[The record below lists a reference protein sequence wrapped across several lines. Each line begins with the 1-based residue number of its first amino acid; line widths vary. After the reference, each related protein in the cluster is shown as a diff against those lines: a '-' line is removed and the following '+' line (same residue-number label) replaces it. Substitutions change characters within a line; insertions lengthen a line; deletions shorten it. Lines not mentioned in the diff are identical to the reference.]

1 MRTFSTSDSSSPPIK
16 MLLVEDDRID
26 HLAFVRSVK
35 QGQLPYDYIIATSLA
50 EARDT
55 LKHQTFEIAIL
66 DYNLGDGD
74 STELFPI
81 LKSQLCPF
89 IISTGSGDE
98 ETAARLMGEGA
109 ADYLIKDPDRNY
121 LKVLPATVDKAI
133 ARKQAEEQIS
143 LLTQT
148 IESVKD
154 SIYITDLDGRLL
166 FINQALRQICNLPT
180 ATIIGCTLDSL
191 GQPHL
196 TEQMNVDRLTEQAG
210 SAEVEV
216 DLYRPDGSIFSGLL
230 SESCIQD
237 RQKQF
242 KVGVIRDITSLKQ
255 VELELRA
262 AREDLE
268 RQVAIRTAELQQAND
283 LLRQENLE
291 RIQVQ
296 ERLHHLNQTLE
307 AQVNQRTLELQTS
320 EERYRSVITAMAE
333 GVVLQQADGKIAAC
347 NASAERILGLTSE
360 QLMGQ
365 TSTELDW
372 RTIHEDGSPFPS
384 DTHPAM
390 VTLKTGQPHSRVVMG
405 IRKDENTTTWISINS
420 QPLIHIGETLPYAV
434 VTSFT
439 DITEQRLAQQI
450 LQHQAEEDHLRAL
463 TDGLTQVANRRC
475 FDDRLA
481 TEWKRLL
488 REKDWLSLLL
498 LDLDFFKDYNDYYGH
513 QAGDTCLIQLARAA
527 ADQIRRSTDL
537 FARYGGEEFVVL
549 LPNTDLEGAIAIA
562 RLLQQTVQALELPH
576 QQSKVSKNVTVS
588 IGIASIIPSSDRS
601 PNTLITLADRN
612 LYRAKQ
618 QGRNQFQPEFDNR
631 KSAVKQAEG

>member
-384 DTHPAM
+384 DK
-390 VTLKTGQPHSRVVMG
+390 LLG
-405 IRKDENTTTWISINS
+405 I
-420 QPLIHIGETLPYAV
+420 
-434 VTSFT
+434 
-439 DITEQRLAQQI
+439 
-450 LQHQAEEDHLRAL
+450 
-463 TDGLTQVANRRC
+463 
-475 FDDRLA
+475 
-481 TEWKRLL
+481 
-488 REKDWLSLLL
+488 
-498 LDLDFFKDYNDYYGH
+498 
-513 QAGDTCLIQLARAA
+513 
-527 ADQIRRSTDL
+527 
-537 FARYGGEEFVVL
+537 
-549 LPNTDLEGAIAIA
+549 
-562 RLLQQTVQALELPH
+562 
-576 QQSKVSKNVTVS
+576 
-588 IGIASIIPSSDRS
+588 
-601 PNTLITLADRN
+601 
-612 LYRAKQ
+612 
-618 QGRNQFQPEFDNR
+618 
-631 KSAVKQAEG
+631 